1 MRDKMKLYSRGRW
14 YVVLTICILF
24 GVIMSVLFISCAG
37 QPEENNPD
45 YNNVLGH
52 FPEYTPDSS
61 DDTPPTIKRSIPP
74 NGAENLTSTLAIVL
88 FFDDEINPNTIN
100 GETVQVYKK
109 NFEPENKVPGEYGAI
124 LSEAGNTI
132 LFFVSDQPLPE
143 DETIYIR
150 LPAAGVKDD
159 GDEYIG
165 SDKIIQFSTGD
176 AIDTVET
183 NLGFEEGENGYRFI
197 GDGAIIGTEG
207 ELFPSEGA
215 KMAAISSGNYILS
228 PNQSIANTTSV
239 LATGTIAVP
248 PGASKLIFDYD
259 FLSEE
264 FDEYVDEV
272 LDDTFII
279 SMTGSTSLYA
289 TLVTSVN
296 IIGQDDSRS
305 IPVSNTGGLSV
316 VDADHTGWI
325 AKEIDISDMGSEIN
339 LFFTVSDVGDAAVD
353 SIVFI
358 DNIRFE

>member
-1 MRDKMKLYSRGRW
+1 M
-14 YVVLTICILF
+14 
-24 GVIMSVLFISCAG
+24 LFISCAG
-37 QPEENNPD
+37 QPEENNHK

-52 FPEYTPDSS
+52 FPAYTPDSS
-61 DDTPPTIKRSIPP
+61 DDTPPTIIRSIPP
-74 NGAENLTSTLAIVL
+74 GGAVNLAPTLAIVL

-109 NFEPENKVPGEYGAI
+109 NFLPENKISGEYGAI
-124 LSEAGNTI
+124 LSKVGNTI
-132 LFFVSDQPLPE
+132 LFFVPDQPLPE
-143 DETIYIR
+143 NETIYIK
-150 LPAAGVKDD
+150 LPAAGVQDD

-165 SDKIIQFSTGD
+165 SEKFIQFSTGE
-176 AIDTVET
+176 AIDTIET
-183 NLGFEEGENGYRFI
+183 NLGFEEGDSGYRFI
-197 GDGAIIGTEG
+197 GDGAVISTEG
-207 ELFPSEGA
+207 ELSPSEGA

-228 PNQSIANTTSV
+228 PDQSIANTTSV

-248 PGASKLIFDYD
+248 TGASKLIFDYD

-264 FDEYVDEV
+264 FDEYVDEDF
-272 LDDTFII
+272 DDTFIVSI
-279 SMTGSTSLYA
+279 TGSTSLYA

-305 IPVSNTGGLSV
+305 IPVSNTGSLSV

-325 AKEIDISDMGSEIN
+325 AKEIDISGMGSEIN

>member
-1 MRDKMKLYSRGRW
+1 MKNGKW
-14 YVVLTICILF
+14 YLVLNTCMLF
-24 GVIMSVLFISCAG
+24 GVLITMLFISCAG
-37 QPEENNPD
+37 QPDENNHD
-45 YNNVLGH
+45 YNNILGH

-61 DDTPPTIKRSIPP
+61 DDTPPTIKGSIPP
-74 NGAENLTSTLAIVL
+74 HEAENLTTTLAIVL

-100 GETVQVYKK
+100 GETVKVYKT
-109 NFEPENKVPGEYGAI
+109 NFLPENKVLGEYGAI

-132 LFFVSDQPLPE
+132 LFFVPDQPLPE
-143 DETIYIR
+143 KENIYIK
-150 LPAAGVKDD
+150 LPAAGVRDD
-159 GDEYIG
+159 GENYIG
-165 SDKIIQFSTGD
+165 SEEIIQFSTGE
-176 AIDTVET
+176 AIATVET
-183 NLGFEEGENGYRFI
+183 NLGFEEGDNGYRFI

-207 ELFPSEGA
+207 ELSPSGGA

-228 PNQSIANTTSV
+228 PYHAIDYTTSV

-248 PGASKLIFDYD
+248 TGASKLIFDYD

-264 FDEYVDEV
+264 FDEWVDED

-279 SMTGSTSLYA
+279 SITGSTSLYA

-305 IPVSNTGGLSV
+305 IPVSNTGSLSV

-339 LFFTVSDVGDAAVD
+339 MFFTVSDVGDSSYD
-353 SIVFI
+353 TLVFI
-358 DNIRFE
+358 DRLRFE